1 MQGNDYLVRAMLGDN
16 QARLFALRTTDV
28 VREAATN
35 HQMTP
40 VAAAALGRALTMGL
54 VLGAML
60 KGEETISIQIKGDGP
75 LMGIVVSANS
85 RGEVKGYV
93 GNPRVELPA
102 REDGKLDVGAAVG
115 KGNLYV
121 IRDLGLKEAY
131 QGTVPLQTGEIGED
145 FAYYFTNS
153 EQVPS
158 AVGLGV
164 LVGTDGLPL
173 ASGGI
178 IVQLLPDAINDEQFI
193 SALEERLSKM
203 AAVSSVFAQEQS
215 VEQIV
220 ESIFSG
226 IPIRFIDKQAVKFL
240 CDCSWERFEEA
251 LVTLGA
257 EELQE
262 LVDGGETIE
271 TICHFCSKRYQ
282 FTVDQLKSVL
292 QGLVNSRE

>member
-1 MQGNDYLVRAMLGDN
+1 MLGDN

-226 IPIRFIDKQAVKFL
+226 IPIRFIDKQEVKFL

>member
-1 MQGNDYLVRAMLGDN
+1 MLGDN

>member
-75 LMGIVVSANS
+75 LMGIVLSANS

>member
-40 VAAAALGRALTMGL
+40 VAAAALGRTLTMGL